1 MECLDRLPA
10 TFTYQQAIDLGVPR
24 RRLDQWRGQGLVE
37 PIGRGLFRQVTA
49 SIADL
54 DLIEVTH
61 RAPEATL
68 CLTSALV
75 RHGLSDAIPAE
86 HDIAV
91 PRGRRTPAVTAP
103 VRWHRFDPATFTIGR
118 ETTPLDEETAIGLY
132 SPARTIV
139 DVFRLISSQG
149 SDLAYDALRKWLR
162 AGGRPADLLDVAR
175 HFPRTLTR
183 LRSALEV
190 LL

>member
-1 MECLDRLPA
+1 MEGLDLLPA
-10 TFTYQQAIDLGVPR
+10 TFTYRQARDQGVSR
-24 RRLDQWRGQGLVE
+24 RRLDQWRDQGLVE
-37 PIGRGLFRQVTA
+37 TLGRGLYRRVNA
-49 SIADL
+49 PVADL
-54 DLIEVTH
+54 DLIEVAH
-61 RAPEATL
+61 RAPAATL

-75 RHGLSDAIPAE
+75 RHGLSDAIPVE

-91 PRGRRTPAVTAP
+91 PRGRRAPAVSAP
-103 VRWHRFDPATFTIGR
+103 VHWHRFDPATFAVGR
-118 ETTPLDEETAIGLY
+118 EAAALDEETTIGLY

-149 SDLAYDALRKWLR
+149 SDVAYEALRRWLR
-162 AGGRPADLLDVAR
+162 AGGRAADLLEVAQ
-175 HFPRTLTR
+175 HFPRTLAR